1 MRTFLLIFTL
11 SIFTLPISAQT
22 IEGTYANKWK
32 APTGESIKYSLTL
45 HEDGNF
51 IFSTVRTYSEEL
63 PDKIVS
69 AKGTWNLNGHL
80 LELNTAN
87 DTESENALQ
96 DKLDMTKA
104 RYNSVSKRHPKFNL
118 MKPSLKFYH
127 SEVFYAK
134 DMELVKT
141 DDDVTSI
148 NKF

>member
-11 SIFTLPISAQT
+11 SLFALPISAQT

-51 IFSTVRTYSEEL
+51 IFSTIRTYSEEL

-69 AKGTWNLNGHL
+69 AKGTWNLKGHL
-80 LELNTAN
+80 LELNTSN
-87 DTESENALQ
+87 DMESENALQ
-96 DKLDMTKA
+96 EQLDMTKA
-104 RYNSVSKRHPKFNL
+104 RFNSVSKRHPNFNII
-118 MKPSLKFYH
+118 KPSLKFYH

-134 DMELVKT
+134 DMELVKREEN
-141 DDDVTSI
+141 VSSI
-148 NKF
+148 